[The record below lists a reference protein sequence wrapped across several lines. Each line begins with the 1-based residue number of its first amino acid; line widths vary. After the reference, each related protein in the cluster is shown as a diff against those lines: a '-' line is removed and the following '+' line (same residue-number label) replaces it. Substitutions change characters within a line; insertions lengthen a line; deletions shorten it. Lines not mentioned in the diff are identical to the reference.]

1 MQRLDRILSE
11 AGVASRKEL
20 RAIIRAGR
28 VTADGAVVTD
38 ESRKF
43 DEAAV
48 HIAVDGQ
55 PVRLRGPV
63 LIMLHKPAG
72 YLTAADDPKAKTVME
87 LVPDEYRRLGVMPV
101 GRLDKDTEG
110 LLLLTNDGNL
120 AHRIISPKHGVWK
133 TYYCEHDGEATA
145 ADVEAFAKGLLLP
158 DGLSCLPAVLLPLGF
173 GRSAV
178 RLQEGKFHQVRRM
191 MAFRGLPL
199 CYLKRVCEGGL
210 WLGDLAPGA
219 VTELDMG
226 RTEQLITSSCDFDE
240 KKLLANCVRNSQCF
254 GGNDEKL

>member
-48 HIAVDGQ
+48 HIAVDGR

-72 YLTAADDPKAKTVME
+72 YLTAADDPKAKTIME

-110 LLLLTNDGNL
+110 LLLLTNDGDL
-120 AHRIISPKHGVWK
+120 AHRILSPRHGVWK
-133 TYYCEHDGEATA
+133 RYYAEHEGRTGPE
-145 ADVEAFAKGLLLP
+145 DVRAFEQGLVLA
-158 DGLSCLPAVLLPLGF
+158 DGLHCLPAKLTPLSD
-173 GRSAV
+173 GRSIV
-178 RLQEGKFHQVRRM
+178 CVQEGKYHQVRRM
-191 MAFRGLPL
+191 LASRGMPVTAL
-199 CYLKRVCEGGL
+199 RRIAEGGL
-210 WLGDLAPGA
+210 ELGALPMGM
-219 VTELDMG
+219 TRELTCG
-226 RTEQLITSSCDFDE
+226 EIRLLETVDFDE
-240 KKLLANCVRNSQCF
+240 AYL
-254 GGNDEKL
+254 EKLVQKIRNML

>member
-48 HIAVDGQ
+48 HIAVDSQ

-110 LLLLTNDGNL
+110 LLLLTNDGDL
-120 AHRIISPKHGVWK
+120 AHRILSPRHGVWK
-133 TYYCEHDGEATA
+133 RYYAEHEGQTGPE
-145 ADVEAFAKGLLLP
+145 DVRAFEQGLVLA
-158 DGLSCLPAVLLPLGF
+158 DGLHCLPARLTPLSD
-173 GRSAV
+173 GRSIV
-178 RLQEGKFHQVRRM
+178 CVQEGKYHQVRRM
-191 MAFRGLPL
+191 LASRGMPVTAL
-199 CYLKRVCEGGL
+199 RRIAEGGL
-210 WLGDLAPGA
+210 ELGALPMGM
-219 VTELDMG
+219 TRELTCG
-226 RTEQLITSSCDFDE
+226 EIRLLETVDFDE
-240 KKLLANCVRNSQCF
+240 AYL
-254 GGNDEKL
+254 EKLVQKIRNML

>member
-110 LLLLTNDGNL
+110 LLLLTNDGDL
-120 AHRIISPKHGVWK
+120 AHRILSPRHGK
-133 TYYCEHDGEATA
+133 GRAA
-145 ADVEAFAKGLLLP
+145 ADGADHRADAPVRAVCQDRHRHLHRCGP
-158 DGLSCLPAVLLPLGF
+158 PA
-173 GRSAV
+173 
-178 RLQEGKFHQVRRM
+178 
-191 MAFRGLPL
+191 
-199 CYLKRVCEGGL
+199 
-210 WLGDLAPGA
+210 
-219 VTELDMG
+219 
-226 RTEQLITSSCDFDE
+226 
-240 KKLLANCVRNSQCF
+240 
-254 GGNDEKL
+254 

>member
-110 LLLLTNDGNL
+110 LLLLTNDGDL
-120 AHRIISPKHGVWK
+120 AHRILSPRHGVWK
-133 TYYCEHDGEATA
+133 RYYAEHEGRTGPEDVRAFEQGLVLADGLHCLP
-145 ADVEAFAKGLLLP
+145 AKLTPLP
-158 DGLSCLPAVLLPLGF
+158 DG
-173 GRSAV
+173 RSIV
-178 RLQEGKFHQVRRM
+178 CVQEGKYHQVRRM
-191 MAFRGLPL
+191 LASRGMPVTYLRRDAEGTLCLEGLEKGAVRELPL
-199 CYLKRVCEGGL
+199 SSLES
-210 WLGDLAPGA
+210 
-219 VTELDMG
+219 
-226 RTEQLITSSCDFDE
+226 LI
-240 KKLLANCVRNSQCF
+240 
-254 GGNDEKL
+254 

>member
-48 HIAVDGQ
+48 HIAVDSQ

-110 LLLLTNDGNL
+110 LLLLTNDGEWMHHLLHPRYEMN
-120 AHRIISPKHGVWK
+120 K
-133 TYYCEHDGEATA
+133 TYEVSVAGAVRGAQEALSSMTQLDGEPVRPAQVRVLRQGRDTA
-145 ADVEAFAKGLLLP
+145 LL
-158 DGLSCLPAVLLPLGF
+158 SITIH
-173 GRSAV
+173 
-178 RLQEGKFHQVRRM
+178 EGKNRQIRRM
-191 MAFRGLPL
+191 CAAAGLHVKR
-199 CYLKRVCEGGL
+199 LKRVQEHTL
-210 WLGDLAPGA
+210 KLGDLPEGA
-219 VTELDMG
+219 WRNL
-226 RTEQLITSSCDFDE
+226 TEQE
-240 KKLLANCVRNSQCF
+240 LLATKS
-254 GGNDEKL
+254 K

>member
-48 HIAVDGQ
+48 HIAVDSQ

-110 LLLLTNDGNL
+110 LLLLTNDGDL
-120 AHRIISPKHGVWK
+120 AHRILSPRHGVWK
-133 TYYCEHDGEATA
+133 RYYAEHEGRTGPE
-145 ADVEAFAKGLLLP
+145 DVRAFEQGLVLA
-158 DGLSCLPAVLLPLGF
+158 DGLHCLPAKLTPLSD
-173 GRSAV
+173 GRSIV
-178 RLQEGKFHQVRRM
+178 CVQEGKYHQVRRM
-191 MAFRGLPL
+191 LASRGMPVTAL
-199 CYLKRVCEGGL
+199 RRIAEGGL
-210 WLGDLAPGA
+210 ELGALPMGM
-219 VTELDMG
+219 TRELTCG
-226 RTEQLITSSCDFDE
+226 EIRLLETVDFDE
-240 KKLLANCVRNSQCF
+240 AYL
-254 GGNDEKL
+254 EKLVQKIRSIL

>member
-48 HIAVDGQ
+48 HIAVDGR

-72 YLTAADDPKAKTVME
+72 YLTAADNPKAKTVME
-87 LVPDEYRRLGVMPV
+87 LVPEAYRKLGVMPV

-110 LLLLTNDGNL
+110 LLLLTNDGDL
-120 AHRIISPKHGVWK
+120 AHRILSPRHGVWK
-133 TYYCEHDGEATA
+133 RYYAEHEGRTGPE
-145 ADVEAFAKGLLLP
+145 DVRAFEQGLVLA
-158 DGLSCLPAVLLPLGF
+158 DGLHCLPARLTPLSD
-173 GRSAV
+173 GRSIV
-178 RLQEGKFHQVRRM
+178 CVGGKVPSGAPDARQQGLSGNISAPRGRRRID
-191 MAFRGLPL
+191 ARISPAGTD
-199 CYLKRVCEGGL
+199 KRTGYCGGRRASAEYPVIL
-210 WLGDLAPGA
+210 
-219 VTELDMG
+219 TE
-226 RTEQLITSSCDFDE
+226 E
-240 KKLLANCVRNSQCF
+240 KTCIF
-254 GGNDEKL
+254 

>member
-110 LLLLTNDGNL
+110 LLLLTNDGDL
-120 AHRIISPKHGVWK
+120 AHRIFVSPAWCLEALLRRARGTDRAGGCTRVRAG
-133 TYYCEHDGEATA
+133 TGAGRRPALPAGEAHA
-145 ADVEAFAKGLLLP
+145 AV
-158 DGLSCLPAVLLPLGF
+158 
-173 GRSAV
+173 
-178 RLQEGKFHQVRRM
+178 
-191 MAFRGLPL
+191 
-199 CYLKRVCEGGL
+199 
-210 WLGDLAPGA
+210 
-219 VTELDMG
+219 
-226 RTEQLITSSCDFDE
+226 
-240 KKLLANCVRNSQCF
+240 
-254 GGNDEKL
+254 